1 MPDKRKHR
9 GPHPEDHHLFAPD
22 QLPIIRQAI
31 ADYSMLRT
39 KGYSDKSSLK
49 LVGDH
54 FALTQRQRTAVMRS
68 SCSDPELATRQEKQ
82 LTFDDLKNQHLLIDG
97 YNILTTIEAAL
108 AGGVII
114 ICRDGCLRDLAS
126 IHGTFRKV
134 NETAPALEIIG
145 KFLTLAQINTAKWLL
160 DQPVSNSGRLKILIQ
175 QIAQKNNC
183 SWPVELA
190 YNPDDILAA
199 APEVIITADSVVLNR
214 CDRWF
219 NLTAA
224 VIDKFIPDA
233 NIINL
238 APAPSGCKD

>member
-1 MPDKRKHR
+1 
-9 GPHPEDHHLFAPD
+9 
-22 QLPIIRQAI
+22 
-31 ADYSMLRT
+31 MLRT

-49 LVGDH
+49 LIGDH

-68 SCSDPELATRQEKQ
+68 SCSDQELTTRRKKQ

-97 YNILTTIEAAL
+97 YNIITTIEAAL
-108 AGGVII
+108 AGGVIL

-134 NETAPALEIIG
+134 NETAPALELIS
-145 KFLTLAQINTAKWLL
+145 KFLSQAKINTAKWLL
-160 DQPVSNSGRLKILIQ
+160 DKPVSNSGRLKILIQ
-175 QIAQKNNC
+175 QIAQKNNS

-190 YNPDDILAA
+190 YNPDEILVG
-199 APEVIITADSVVLNR
+199 APEITITADSIVLNR
-214 CDRWF
+214 CGRWF

-224 VIDKFIPDA
+224 VVEKFIPDA

-238 APAPSGCKD
+238 TPEPPNCIDNGK

>member
-1 MPDKRKHR
+1 
-9 GPHPEDHHLFAPD
+9 
-22 QLPIIRQAI
+22 
-31 ADYSMLRT
+31 MLRT

-54 FALTQRQRTAVMRS
+54 FALTQRQRIAIMRS
-68 SCSDPELATRQEKQ
+68 SCSGPELALRQEKQ
-82 LTFDDLKNQHLLIDG
+82 FTFDDLKNQNLLIDG
-97 YNILTTIEAAL
+97 YNIITTIEAAL
-108 AGGVII
+108 AGGVIL

-134 NETAPALEIIG
+134 NETAPALELIG
-145 KFLTLAQINTAKWLL
+145 KFINQAQINSTKWLL
-160 DQPVSNSGRLKILIQ
+160 DKPVSNSGRLKILIQ

-190 YNPDDILAA
+190 YNPDEILAG

-214 CDRWF
+214 CKRWF

-224 VIDKFIPDA
+224 VVEKFIPDA

-238 APAPSGCKD
+238 TPAPSGCKD